1 MLSLIS
7 TLLQI
12 AFYILKVYINWTS
25 KERTIFDQRMKMV
38 SNLLKE
44 AIENRE
50 EALNEEAY
58 LSNLEWESKQ
68 RFTTYKEQILDVLRK
83 GGGIKDLEAIEL
95 LGMGLRVEKKEAEII
110 QILTKDLDIE
120 EKSKRIAK
128 VLLEI

>member
-25 KERTIFDQRMKMV
+25 KERTIFDQRMKIV
-38 SNLLKE
+38 ANLLKE

-68 RFTTYKEQILDVLRK
+68 RFNSYKEQILDVLRK

-95 LGMGLRVEKKEAEII
+95 LGMGLRVVKKEDEII